1 MGRRSP
7 FVPESPRHNFE
18 EQSYVLEIFRRQSAV
33 CYRAWYS
40 GTWLAIETVDLV
52 THWPGLATP
61 NDVSE

>member
-1 MGRRSP
+1 M
-7 FVPESPRHNFE
+7 
-18 EQSYVLEIFRRQSAV
+18 LEIFRRQSAV

-40 GTWLAIETVDLV
+40 GTWLAVETVDLV